1 MRINSILLEDNMET
15 KPFYVY
21 GYYDP
26 KTNNLFYVGKG
37 SGKRD
42 VSHLKPSNWKNPKD
56 TTNPFFYYKI
66 KSLMVNGERPI
77 IKRIFENLTEDDAYS
92 IEHDLISE
100 YGRRFVNGGIL
111 FNISGKR
118 GGSVEGK
125 RTPWAEERRE
135 RYRKQCFD
143 RRVANNKEE
152 LTEMYLDL
160 CMTRKEIAEHYGVSE
175 VLIKKRL
182 QEHGIRK
189 TKEQQKKTR
198 YRAYTKSR
206 KMVECAHCGDSFE
219 VSLSH
224 NRKFCSTECSNESRL
239 EEVVFKG
246 VRYKNKYEAAE
257 KTGLSAVYILN
268 YKDKV

>member
-1 MRINSILLEDNMET
+1 MET

-26 KTNNLFYVGKG
+26 KTNDLFYVGKG
-37 SGKRD
+37 SGYRD
-42 VSHLKPSNWKNPKD
+42 VSHLKPSYWSDPQK
-56 TTNPFFYYKI
+56 TSNPFLYYKI
-66 KSLMVNGERPI
+66 KSLMENNLRPI
-77 IKRIFENLTEDDAYS
+77 IKRLAEDLTEHEAYRLENK
-92 IEHDLISE
+92 IIVEN
-100 YGRRFVNGGIL
+100 GRRFVDGGSL
-111 FNISGKR
+111 FNISDTR
-118 GGSVEGK
+118 GGSMKGVPK
-125 RTPWAEERRE
+125 PWTDERKDSH
-135 RYRKQCFD
+135 RKQCFEN
-143 RRVANNKEE
+143 RLANNKEE

-206 KMVECAHCGDSFE
+206 KMVECSHCGDSFE

-257 KTGLSAVYILN
+257 KTGLSPVYILN